1 MATHKIKDLLK
12 ALAEHGIERA
22 RPGLGEEIKDRI
34 PHRLIPHRMDTI
46 NIIVDLRISRMA
58 AAAAIIVALLVI
70 GSFFGGPD
78 AVGRHTYED
87 SKLFLQYTLR
97 GESACKAQILDN
109 LARFRDDLVAQG
121 REVVY
126 YGDHVD
132 LSDHYAIVMHWKIS
146 DDKYGVILGD
156 LSARTISTRALIRLQ
171 AHMLQKRA
179 K

>member
-1 MATHKIKDLLK
+1 MGTHKIEDLLR

-22 RPGLGEEIKDRI
+22 RPGLREEVKNRI
-34 PHRLIPHRMDTI
+34 PHRLVPHRLDTI
-46 NIIVDLRISRMA
+46 NIIIDLRISRMA

-70 GSFFGGPD
+70 GSFFGGRD
-78 AVGRHTYED
+78 AVGRQMLED
-87 SKLFLQYTLR
+87 SKLFLEYTLR
-97 GESACKAQILDN
+97 GESAGRGQILSN
-109 LARFRDDLVAQG
+109 LARFRDDLIAQG

-132 LSDHYAIVMHWKIS
+132 LDDHYTIIMHWKIS

-156 LSARTISTRALIRLQ
+156 LSARTISTRSLIRLQ